1 MRLKSMLLPSAA
13 VLVPNGITT
22 KAWGRQKAEVKVTR
36 GAQGNGR
43 SSPFLPLVQRLG
55 SKD

>member
-22 KAWGRQKAEVKVTR
+22 KAWGRQKAEVKVTGR
-36 GAQGNGR
+36 PQGIGR
-43 SSPFLPLVQRLG
+43 ACCYLTMVQRW
-55 SKD
+55 SSVV

>member
-1 MRLKSMLLPSAA
+1 MLLPSAA

-22 KAWGRQKAEVKVTR
+22 QAWGRQKAEVKVTG

-43 SSPFLPLVQRLG
+43 ACCYLKMVQRQA
-55 SKD
+55 SVV